1 MIRRTERTAI
11 SWFVVKSNQRR
22 GNGGRLKLEYQT
34 IDISD
39 DPAAIEALR
48 ALSYYSVPIVMV
60 DNGSNIVGWTGFRP
74 DKIKDLVNS

>member
-1 MIRRTERTAI
+1 MVAQIRIFTKKFCPGCTMT
-11 SWFVVKSNQRR
+11 KQLMD
-22 GNGGRLKLEYQT
+22 RLKLEYQT

-48 ALSYYSVPIVMV
+48 ALGYYSVPIVMV
-60 DNGSNIVGWTGFRP
+60 DNGSNVVGWTGFRP